1 MEDFYQSRALFR
13 TQDILDYFTSV
24 RSMQAKLKALIE
36 VGHIAKIKNGL
47 YATVNPLTGD
57 VFASRFEIASAL
69 FENACVA
76 YHSALEFHGLGNQM
90 FSEVQVFT
98 EKRNIPFEYNGLE
111 YKFFSY
117 TAKGGIMRLEQ
128 NAEIVVTDLERTV
141 VDCIDRID
149 LAGGLEELVTAL
161 NGITHLD
168 EQALLTYLKEYDK
181 KFVYKKAGFLLSLLK
196 KDIFSQN
203 FFDICKQ
210 NCSIKLEDISEIYD
224 YFEIDPQFGSKQDLQ
239 ELVDGAHRRGMRI
252 VLDAVFNH
260 CSEKL
265 PQFADV
271 KEKGRRSAYFDW
283 FLIDGD
289 KPDPVKCNYQC
300 FGFCNYMPKF
310 NTSNPQVQEY
320 LREIAIYWVKNFD
333 IDGWRLDV
341 SDEVSHDFWRVL
353 RKAVKAVKPDC
364 AIIGE
369 NWHDAHPF
377 LCGDQ
382 YDGIMNYALTK
393 ACLDYFAYG
402 NFGAKEFADKLNAL
416 YMRNSDQANR
426 MMMNLLDSHD
436 THRFYSLSNKNT
448 DALICGLSVIFMH
461 PGAAGVYYGTEIPLE
476 GGYDPDCRRAMDWNA
491 VQGNTPVKEIISRL
505 SKIRRHEAIRY
516 GGVRFYAKDDVFVL
530 ERSHENKTLR
540 LNISR
545 HGGADIRQQG
555 KILLCYNYK
564 EKNADGFA
572 FVIEEVS

>member
-1 MEDFYQSRALFR
+1 MNKQAVLHIPDSQYCHPINRNTVELRLRVSAEDEFDGVTAVYGNKYVYHVTRSEVSLEKSYSDGNFDYYTITLQLKDVRLVYIFVLEQEGKKYYFSEDGITERYDFDKAYYNAFQLPYINTADIMPVVDWMRGAVFYNIFVDRFYRGNREKDDSYINMEWGEIPHPKSFAGG
-13 TQDILDYFTSV
+13 DIKGIMQKLDY
-24 RSMQAKLKALIE
+24 L
-36 VGHIAKIKNGL
+36 
-47 YATVNPLTGD
+47 D
-57 VFASRFEIASAL
+57 
-69 FENACVA
+69 
-76 YHSALEFHGLGNQM
+76 GLG
-90 FSEVQVFT
+90 
-98 EKRNIPFEYNGLE
+98 
-111 YKFFSY
+111 
-117 TAKGGIMRLEQ
+117 
-128 NAEIVVTDLERTV
+128 
-141 VDCIDRID
+141 
-149 LAGGLEELVTAL
+149 VTAVY
-161 NGITHLD
+161 
-168 EQALLTYLKEYDK
+168 LTPIFCSVSNHKYD
-181 KFVYKKAGFLLSLLK
+181 
-196 KDIFSQN
+196 
-203 FFDICKQ
+203 
-210 NCSIKLEDISEIYD
+210 IYD

-239 ELVDGAHRRGMRI
+239 ELVDEAHRRGMRI

-289 KPDPVKCNYQC
+289 KPDPAKCNYQC

-320 LREIAIYWVKNFD
+320 LREIAVYWVKNFD

-436 THRFYSLSNKNT
+436 THRFYSLSNKST

-491 VQGNTPVKEIISRL
+491 VRGNTPVKEIISRL

-545 HGGADIRQQG
+545 HGGADIRQQE

-564 EKNADGFA
+564 EKKADGFA